1 MAAFRRYAT
10 AREHRAGAWVA
21 YATVLHEIEE
31 AIGRMEG
38 YTKKAAFEE
47 AAAKEVA
54 ESEAALAK
62 KGSDDVAVT
71 RVRSKLQS
79 MLEGLEADIAKV
91 DEAIGEK
98 LHVLDVDDDG
108 ILTEDEMTSVLQ
120 TMLKTKLTEEE
131 ATRKVR
137 KLMEEVDKDGD
148 GLVSVE
154 ELRMWLAEEKRK
166 DER

>member
-1 MAAFRRYAT
+1 M
-10 AREHRAGAWVA
+10 
-21 YATVLHEIEE
+21 
-31 AIGRMEG
+31 
-38 YTKKAAFEE
+38 
-47 AAAKEVA
+47 
-54 ESEAALAK
+54 
-62 KGSDDVAVT
+62 
-71 RVRSKLQS
+71 
-79 MLEGLEADIAKV
+79 
-91 DEAIGEK
+91 
-98 LHVLDVDDDG
+98 LDVDDDG